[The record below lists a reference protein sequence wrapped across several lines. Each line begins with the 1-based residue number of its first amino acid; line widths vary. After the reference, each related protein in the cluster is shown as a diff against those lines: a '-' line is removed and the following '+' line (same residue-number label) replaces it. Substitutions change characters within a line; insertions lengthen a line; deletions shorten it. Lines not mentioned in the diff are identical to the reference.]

1 MAAGDKGRV
10 EGGGEKGLIRVYEE
24 ESRTDGPYTTRPS
37 DYLFIDLSQNFIY
50 FKIKYL

>member
-24 ESRTDGPYTTRPS
+24 ESRQTDHTLPVQVII
-37 DYLFIDLSQNFIY
+37 YLLIYLKILSIL
-50 FKIKYL
+50 K